1 MTTIINDIALRA
13 AEIAGPNSTA
23 TRQLE
28 IQHTLNDARRHERL
42 VVHYKLPM
50 YSTPQHIQFAELL
63 FILKHLV

>member
-1 MTTIINDIALRA
+1 MNTILNDICTRA

-28 IQHTLNDARRHERL
+28 IQYTLDDARRHERL

-63 FILKHLV
+63 VILKHLV